1 MARFGT
7 SYLSCMSY
15 EKIYSM
21 FSHLMKYLVSGFN
34 HLEKY
39 EFANG
44 KDYPIYEQHF
54 GTHCH
59 AMD

>member
-39 EFANG
+39 EVANG
-44 KDYPIYEQHF
+44 KDYPIYY
-54 GTHCH
+54 GK
-59 AMD
+59 